1 MYVVSPIETGQPSAI
16 SLAFPLGQEKFKGS
30 LGEIVKIVSVD
41 VPGKNPE
48 LLLVYLGLLSF
59 SMTAA
64 LARIAASAV
73 LAASPATIRC
83 RT

>member
-1 MYVVSPIETGQPSAI
+1 MVSPIKTGQPSAV
-16 SLAFPLGQEKFKGS
+16 SLAFSLWQEKFKGS
-30 LGEIVKIVSVD
+30 LSEIVKIISVD

-48 LLLVYLGLLSF
+48 LFLVYLGLLSF

-64 LARIAASAV
+64 LACIAASAV

>member
-1 MYVVSPIETGQPSAI
+1 MNMASPIKAGQSSAI
-16 SLAFPLGQEKFKGS
+16 SLAFSLWQEKFKGS
-30 LGEIVKIVSVD
+30 LSEIVKIISVD

-48 LLLVYLGLLSF
+48 LLVYLGLLSF